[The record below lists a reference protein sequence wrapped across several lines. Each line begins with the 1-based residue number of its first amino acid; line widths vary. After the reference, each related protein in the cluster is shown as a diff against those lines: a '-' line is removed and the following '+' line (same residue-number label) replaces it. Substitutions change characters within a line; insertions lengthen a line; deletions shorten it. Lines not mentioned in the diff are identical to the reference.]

1 MRVRSA
7 LALVSFL
14 AVLGCKKIPLKPAK
28 PLPAG
33 TVEFRFTRK
42 VKGPLDLSIDGT
54 RIPVVQAKSGGK
66 MLHIEGLTPG
76 KHILFMSS
84 PREAFGPDQTEV
96 VLPDDG
102 GFYQVVFSQ
111 RFEGVLYGK
120 APETPAAEGLPGVK
134 ATLRSN

>member
-1 MRVRSA
+1 MRVRFT
-7 LALVSFL
+7 LVLVPFL
-14 AVLGCKKIPLKPAK
+14 AALGCKKIPLKPAK

-42 VKGPLDLSIDGT
+42 IQGPLDLSIDGT
-54 RIPVVQAKSGGK
+54 RVPVAQTKKGGK

-76 KHILFMSS
+76 KHVLFMSS
-84 PREAFGPDQTEV
+84 PREAFGPDQAEV

-120 APETPAAEGLPGVK
+120 AAETPAAEGLPGVK
-134 ATLRSN
+134 AALRAN